1 MYGNGLCQTFCH
13 ILFILFF
20 FLAYCFF
27 FFSEINSLYLFGFNM
42 YTVFAGKQLVS
53 PVIFFNK
60 SSKKY

>member
-1 MYGNGLCQTFCH
+1 MVCVKHFVIFY
-13 ILFILFF
+13 LFYFF
-20 FLAYCFF
+20 FGVV